1 MRTKN
6 KCIEGGASHKGSR
19 APKTTLAK
27 GTKGNS
33 SVASSSS
40 KKWKPAKR
48 ISGPMATGVF
58 GVRVFKPR
66 DEYIPYRHYADLR
79 EAEEQH
85 RTPEGAKIKVANIS
99 PQPWSVRI
107 PCWAAENESKL
118 VRIPRG
124 QDSLD
129 LPLPDGVTHVTAEAA
144 TELLD
149 LIAGL
154 NAVLFSTAWQ
164 ASIEIRRLRQENEIL
179 KNSSATT
186 IASSGLVQHLLD
198 DDAEHEFRTKF
209 KYDVGRKGNT
219 KLVIQEEHEEDEE
232 EEEEEEDE
240 DEDEEGDE
248 EEVWI
253 EDGDEDED
261 EDEDEDADEDGA
273 ATKGNPDAE
282 QHSTYQKRKGEKS
295 LRSRTPKRK
304 KTK

>member
-40 KKWKPAKR
+40 KKRKPAKR

-66 DEYIPYRHYADLR
+66 DEYIRYRHYADLR
-79 EAEEQH
+79 EVEEQH
-85 RTPEGAKIKVANIS
+85 RTPERAKIRVANIS
-99 PQPWSVRI
+99 PQLWSARI

-118 VRIPRG
+118 MRIPRG
-124 QDSLD
+124 QDSPD

-154 NAVLFSTAWQ
+154 NDVLFSTAWQ
-164 ASIEIRRLRQENEIL
+164 ASIEIRRLRQEN
-179 KNSSATT
+179 NTSGTT
-186 IASSGLVQHLLD
+186 IASSGLVQHVLD
-198 DDAEHEFRTKF
+198 DDAEHECRTKF
-209 KYDVGRKGNT
+209 KHDIGRKGKT

-232 EEEEEEDE
+232 EEKEEEEEEEEEDDEE

-261 EDEDEDADEDGA
+261 ADGDGA

-282 QHSTYQKRKGEKS
+282 QPFTYQKRKGEKS